1 MGNTICTIQ
10 IRLGISS
17 TLADD
22 DEKGNKIFDDVKE
35 KSKECDEVILD
46 FEGIELVNT
55 AFLNNAIGKLFDS
68 EQYKLNEHPVKIAN
82 MNSND
87 MKDLLYESI
96 EAARAKY
103 Q

>member
-1 MGNTICTIQ
+1 MKNIIE
-10 IRLGISS
+10 IRVEISS

-22 DEKGNKIFDDVKE
+22 DRKGNKIFDDVKE
-35 KSKECDEVILD
+35 KSKDYDEVILD

-68 EQYKLNEHPVKIAN
+68 QQYKLNEHPVKIAN
-82 MNSND
+82 MNNSD
-87 MKDLLYESI
+87 MRDLLFESI
-96 EAARAKY
+96 KAARAKY